1 MLISE
6 KFELI
11 RKANNLTKMKFCDK
25 VGMSRSH
32 YDRLLA
38 EKNSDKI
45 INKTTNISIINSI
58 CYLFNVDKQW
68 LTNDESNIDF
78 FDKKF
83 NQQIV
88 DNYMLLSEASK
99 NIVDN
104 LIDGLLELN
113 NNQPS
118 TTQQPV
124 IRLAVYDQPVC
135 AGNGNF
141 IADATKTFKDFPNA
155 PSDADF
161 VVRVQGDSM
170 TPTYNDGDLVFIKST
185 DTLNNGDDGIFIV
198 DGDITLKRFMGNEL
212 IPLNPKYSKI
222 SQKAII
228 QGKVVGIA
236 EHHSDLEAEV
246 LDIVNQDKPQN
257 LKKSI

>member
-1 MLISE
+1 MTIGEKMGQILYLNKIDNFETAGEKLGCTRQHISNIVKGE
-6 KFELI
+6 KTPSVQFINSFCYVFDVNKDWLVNENNVDLTPFI
-11 RKANNLTKMKFCDK
+11 SNNNLIK
-25 VGMSRSH
+25 
-32 YDRLLA
+32 
-38 EKNSDKI
+38 KI
-45 INKTTNISIINSI
+45 TS
-58 CYLFNVDKQW
+58 
-68 LTNDESNIDF
+68 
-78 FDKKF
+78 
-83 NQQIV
+83 
-88 DNYMLLSEASK
+88 NYMLLSEASK

-141 IADATKTFKDFPNA
+141 IIDATKTFKDFPNV

-161 VVRVQGDSM
+161 AVRVQGDSM
-170 TPTYNDGDLVFIKST
+170 TPVYNDGDLVFIKST

-198 DGDITLKRFMGNEL
+198 DGEITLKRFMGNEL
-212 IPLNPKYSKI
+212 IPLNTKYPKI

-246 LDIVNQDKPQN
+246 LDIVNQDKPQK

>member
-1 MLISE
+1 MTIGEKMGQILYLNKIDNFETAGEKLGCTRQHISNIVKGE
-6 KFELI
+6 KTPSVQFINSFCYVFDVNKDWLVNENNVDLTPFI
-11 RKANNLTKMKFCDK
+11 SNNNLIK
-25 VGMSRSH
+25 
-32 YDRLLA
+32 
-38 EKNSDKI
+38 KI
-45 INKTTNISIINSI
+45 TS
-58 CYLFNVDKQW
+58 
-68 LTNDESNIDF
+68 
-78 FDKKF
+78 
-83 NQQIV
+83 
-88 DNYMLLSEASK
+88 NYMLLSEASK

-141 IADATKTFKDFPNA
+141 ITDATKTFKDFPNA

-170 TPTYNDGDLVFIKST
+170 TPVYNDGDLVFIKST

-198 DGDITLKRFMGNEL
+198 DGEITLKRFMGNEL
-212 IPLNPKYSKI
+212 IPLNTKYPKI